1 MFMRNDSQLD
11 LQAFYRSSR
20 GCTHLCKV
28 AYSKRN
34 IWTKLRMPILEEA
47 QQKRLHKFTY
57 NLSHFC
63 YWILYTYRK

>member
-1 MFMRNDSQLD
+1 MFMRNDLQLD
-11 LQAFYRSSR
+11 LLAFYRSSR

-34 IWTKLRMPILEEA
+34 IWTKLLWTKLRMPILEEA

-63 YWILYTYRK
+63 Y